1 MPMRIFFLFSIAL
14 ALKSNA
20 ALDVGVRAQ
29 SLGGAIRA
37 QGSSNDVI
45 YYNPAAL
52 IKYRR
57 VSPEVN
63 YLYFSHSDAHMLGAS
78 VVDSSTSA
86 WGLGFGYNA
95 QFFPKKDLPSAHTL
109 YASTAMPLGTDLLSL
124 GFSLSYV
131 YDTKIGPDPYAHF
144 FNTDIGLMTSLP
156 IGFSLAIVAD
166 HIFKPKGRE
175 KSLGLSIGSAFDF
188 SALVP
193 LPLSLSFDWS
203 MDDVKSDGDLA
214 HILSTGAQ
222 FIVLSILPLRAG
234 FKANINENK
243 KMISL
248 GAGLIS
254 GPLLLDGL
262 YSQDISMGKNR
273 YFGLALG
280 INIE

>member
-1 MPMRIFFLFSIAL
+1 MRLFFLLMLMSIN
-14 ALKSNA
+14 SRA
-20 ALDVGVRAQ
+20 ALDMGVRAQ

-57 VSPEVN
+57 VSPEVD
-63 YLYFSHSDAHMLGAS
+63 YLYLSNSDAHMLGAS
-78 VVDSSTSA
+78 VVDSSTTA
-86 WGLGFGYNA
+86 WGLGLGYNA
-95 QFFPKKDLPSAHTL
+95 QFFPKKDIASSHTL
-109 YASTAMPLGTDLLSL
+109 YAATAMPLGTDWLSL

-131 YDTKIGPDPYAHF
+131 YDTKIEPDHAHF
-144 FNTDIGLMTSLP
+144 FNSDIGLMTSLP

-166 HIFKPKGRE
+166 HVFTPKSRE
-175 KSLGLSIGSAFDF
+175 KGLGLSIASAFDF
-188 SALVP
+188 STLLP

-234 FKANINENK
+234 LKANLNEDK

-248 GAGLIS
+248 GAGFIS
-254 GPLLLDGL
+254 GPLHLDGL
-262 YSQDISMGKNR
+262 YSQDISVGKNR
-273 YFGLALG
+273 YFGAALR